1 MLSLNELTCGAG
13 KCLGHTNTIGLCHPP
28 LVCLP
33 LTFSSSPKW
42 NSIQH
47 ELQVHECNQI
57 TFGWSERNFPLQL
70 AFPAFYELTKVFFF
84 YWNPPWSRDDWRCS
98 KTTRSCPNRKE
109 EVGSAP
115 TVVWTRHANSP
126 STRPWRPPIARKT
139 EEAVDGRSHRR
150 HACSGCRPR
159 GHPRPIPNVEN
170 KAMQEDARKER
181 LFLLNSKYTK

>member
-47 ELQVHECNQI
+47 EQQVHECNQI

-70 AFPAFYELTKVFFF
+70 AFPAFYELTKTALIA
-84 YWNPPWSRDDWRCS
+84 WRLKMFKNDS
-98 KTTRSCPNRKE
+98 KLPQPKRRSGKRAYGGMDTSCEQPFDSTLEATDCEEDRRSSGWTQSPKTCVQWMSPQRTPKTDSKCRKQ
-109 EVGSAP
+109 S
-115 TVVWTRHANSP
+115 HA
-126 STRPWRPPIARKT
+126 
-139 EEAVDGRSHRR
+139 GR
-150 HACSGCRPR
+150 C
-159 GHPRPIPNVEN
+159 
-170 KAMQEDARKER
+170 
-181 LFLLNSKYTK
+181 